1 MNFLVK
7 YNIIYTDGT
16 SESKVVRIKNCLSH
30 AHAKVRLDDY
40 LQRNYLLYS
49 RLEVINCVEDN
60 ALFNLFGKDNPFV

>member
-16 SESKVVRIKNCLSH
+16 SESKLIRINNCDSQL
-30 AHAKVRLDDY
+30 HAKVRLDDY
-40 LQRNYLLYS
+40 LQRNYPLYS

-60 ALFNLFGKDNPFV
+60 ALFQMFGSDNPFV